1 VSGTQEGGGARVE
14 DPAFDPA
21 GQDRLASLS
30 SKLGAPTT
38 GVLVLE
44 GRRGRYYEADP
55 ELRHLSA
62 GSVGQRMAAVGYE
75 LVGGLLAERFRRVV
89 VRGFA
94 RFGGHAYGLLLLPP
108 ENYRAIEFYT
118 RFADGSSLTSTTHPG
133 PGDDPSR
140 MIFRRRH
147 SPKDGVADIEG
158 RHREDVGAHAAARA
172 TSPIE
177 CVPTLRGLA
186 EALDEFL
193 VRYDG

>member
-1 VSGTQEGGGARVE
+1 MSGTPQVE
-14 DPAFDPA
+14 EPAFDPA
-21 GQDRLASLS
+21 GQDRLAELS
-30 SKLGAPTT
+30 AKLGAPTT

-75 LVGGLLAERFRRVV
+75 LVGGLLAERFRRVL

-94 RFGGHAYGLLLLPP
+94 RLGGQTYGLLLLPP
-108 ENYRAIEFYT
+108 ENYRVIEFYT
-118 RFADGSSLTSTTHPG
+118 RFADGSSLTSTNHPG

-147 SPKDGVADIEG
+147 SREDGVADLEG
-158 RHREDVGAHAAARA
+158 RHREDVGAHAAARGTTA
-172 TSPIE
+172 LE

-193 VRYDG
+193 VRYDS